1 MTMTTD
7 SGSNPPPRSL
17 GERCLGLFTEV
28 RAGEGTTALL
38 MLSNTFILLC
48 VYYFIKPLRE
58 GWIATSDISG
68 LTKVEVKAYSSFAQS
83 LCLVFMMGWYGRLAS
98 RWSRVTLITR
108 STLFCISNLVV
119 FWLLQPGFLFADLP
133 VVGIVFYVW
142 VGITGVFVMAQ
153 VWTFC
158 ADIYTDERGR
168 RILPLVAVGATA
180 GAVAG
185 SRFVSY
191 FVGSGLIEAGNLLL
205 LATLPLLVS
214 IGLTIIVD
222 RREGGTGQ
230 PATQSAQSSQGVVS
244 ILGGTRFVAASRFLL
259 AAALVTLLTNWVNT
273 NGENLLFRVVQE
285 TLAGQAAARGLH
297 DPLATAEFTRDGTTV
312 FYGDF
317 FFWVNTIALLLQAF
331 VASRLL
337 KYGGFATIALMLPVI
352 AMLSYAAMAL
362 VPILAVV
369 KVMKISENA
378 TDYSINNTARHVL
391 WLPVNSEMKYR
402 GKPVIDTL
410 FVRLGDGLAA
420 GTVLA
425 AVHVFA
431 MSIQTFLLFNL
442 LLTGCWFALTLMM
455 IGEHRKAS
463 GTVTTRAPRGEH

>member
-1 MTMTTD
+1 MTADDESDAKSPQRSVVERILGIFTD
-7 SGSNPPPRSL
+7 
-17 GERCLGLFTEV
+17 V

-108 STLFCISNLVV
+108 STLFAISNLVV
-119 FWLLQPGFLFADLP
+119 FWLLQPGLIFEDLP
-133 VVGIVFYVW
+133 LIGIVFYVW
-142 VGITGVFVMAQ
+142 VGIMGVFVMAQ
-153 VWTFC
+153 FWTFC
-158 ADIYTDERGR
+158 ADVYTDERGR
-168 RILPLVAVGATA
+168 RILPLIAVGATL

-185 SRFVSY
+185 SKIIST
-191 FVGSGLIEAGNLLL
+191 FVGSGLIGGGTFLI
-205 LATLPLLVS
+205 LAALPLFVS
-214 IGLTIIVD
+214 IGLTISVD
-222 RREGGTGQ
+222 RREGGPGG
-230 PATQSAQSSQGVVS
+230 PATRSAPSDPGAASIFSGVRLV
-244 ILGGTRFVAASRFLL
+244 LVSRFLL
-259 AAALVTLLTNWVNT
+259 AAAMVTLLTNWVNT

-317 FFWVNTIALLLQAF
+317 FFWVNTIALVLQAF

-352 AMLSYAAMAL
+352 AILSYSAMVVL
-362 VPILAVV
+362 PILAVV
-369 KVMKISENA
+369 KAMKISENA

-391 WLPVNSEMKYR
+391 WLPVSSEMKYR
-402 GKPVIDTL
+402 GKPVIDTF

-420 GTVLA
+420 GTVLV
-425 AVHVFA
+425 AVHVLA

-442 LLTGCWFALTLMM
+442 VLTGCWFTLTLMM
-455 IGEHRKAS
+455 IREHRKAA
-463 GTVTTRAPRGEH
+463 GAVTSQAARR

>member
-1 MTMTTD
+1 MTADDESDAKSPQRSVVERILGIFTD
-7 SGSNPPPRSL
+7 
-17 GERCLGLFTEV
+17 V
-28 RAGEGTTALL
+28 KAGEGTTALL

-108 STLFCISNLVV
+108 STLFAISNLVV
-119 FWLLQPGFLFADLP
+119 FWLLQPGLIFEDLP
-133 VVGIVFYVW
+133 LIGIIFYVW
-142 VGITGVFVMAQ
+142 VGIMGVFVMAQ
-153 VWTFC
+153 FWTFC
-158 ADIYTDERGR
+158 ADVYTDERGR
-168 RILPLVAVGATA
+168 RILPLIAVGATL

-185 SRFVSY
+185 SKIIST
-191 FVGSGLIEAGNLLL
+191 FVGSGLIGGGTFLI
-205 LATLPLLVS
+205 LAALPLFVS
-214 IGLTIIVD
+214 IGLTISVD
-222 RREGGTGQ
+222 RREGGPGG
-230 PATQSAQSSQGVVS
+230 PATRSAPSDPGAASIFSGVRLV
-244 ILGGTRFVAASRFLL
+244 LVSRFLL
-259 AAALVTLLTNWVNT
+259 AAAMVTLLTNWVNT

-285 TLAGQAAARGLH
+285 ALARQAEARGLH
-297 DPLATAEFTRDGTTV
+297 DPLAAAEFTRDGTTV

-317 FFWVNTIALLLQAF
+317 FFWVNTIALVLQAF

-352 AMLSYAAMAL
+352 AILSYSAMVVL
-362 VPILAVV
+362 PILAVV

-391 WLPVNSEMKYR
+391 WLPVSSEMKYR

-410 FVRLGDGLAA
+410 FVRMGDGLAA
-420 GTVLA
+420 GTVLV
-425 AVHVFA
+425 AVHVLA
-431 MSIQTFLLFNL
+431 MSIKSFLLFNL
-442 LLTGCWFALTLMM
+442 LLTGGWFALTLMM
-455 IGEHRKAS
+455 IREHRRASKAAADQTY
-463 GTVTTRAPRGEH
+463 GT

>member
-1 MTMTTD
+1 MAADAESDTKL
-7 SGSNPPPRSL
+7 PPRSL
-17 GERCLGLFTEV
+17 VERMLGLFTDV

-108 STLFCISNLVV
+108 STLFCISNLIV
-119 FWLLQPGFLFADLP
+119 FWLLQPGFIYEDLP
-133 VVGIVFYVW
+133 LIGIVFYVW

-153 VWTFC
+153 FWTFC
-158 ADIYTDERGR
+158 ADVYTDERGR
-168 RILPLVAVGATA
+168 RILPLIALGATS

-191 FVGSGLIEAGNLLL
+191 FVGSGLLGAGSLLL
-205 LATLPLLVS
+205 LATLPLFVS
-214 IGLTIIVD
+214 IALTKIVD

-230 PATQSAQSSQGVVS
+230 PATRSAPSAPGAVP
-244 ILGGTRFVAASRFLL
+244 ILGGARYVMVSRFLF
-259 AAALVTLLTNWVNT
+259 AAAMVTLLTNWVNT
-273 NGENLLFRVVQE
+273 NGENLLFRVVQDA
-285 TLAGQAAARGLH
+285 LAGQAEALGLQ
-297 DPLATAEFTRDGTTV
+297 DPLAADEFTRDGTTV
-312 FYGDF
+312 FYGNF

-352 AMLSYAAMAL
+352 AMLSYSLMAL
-362 VPILAVV
+362 VPVLIVV
-369 KVMKISENA
+369 KVMKIGENA

-391 WLPVNSEMKYR
+391 WLPVSSEMKYR

-410 FVRLGDGLAA
+410 FVRVGDGLAA
-420 GTVLA
+420 ATVLV
-425 AVHVFA
+425 AVHVLA
-431 MSIQTFLLFNL
+431 MSIKTFLLFNL

-455 IGEHRKAS
+455 IREHRRASETAAASAKKA
-463 GTVTTRAPRGEH
+463 

>member
-1 MTMTTD
+1 MAITND
-7 SGSNPPPRSL
+7 PGSNPAQRSL
-17 GERCLGLFTEV
+17 AERCLGLFTEV

-48 VYYFIKPLRE
+48 VYYLIKPLRE
-58 GWIATSDISG
+58 GWISTSDISG

-83 LCLVFMMGWYGRLAS
+83 LCLLFMMGWYGRLAS

-108 STLFCISNLVV
+108 STLFCISNLIV
-119 FWLLQPGFLFADLP
+119 FWLLQPGFLFEDLP
-133 VVGIVFYVW
+133 LVGIVFYVW

-153 VWTFC
+153 IWTFC

-168 RILPLVAVGATA
+168 RILPLIAIGATL

-185 SRFVSY
+185 SKIVSY
-191 FVGSGLIEAGNLLL
+191 FVGSGLIGAGNLML

-214 IGLTIIVD
+214 IGLIKIVD

-230 PATQSAQSSQGVVS
+230 PATQSAQPAPGATP
-244 ILGGTRFVAASRFLL
+244 IIGGARFVMLNRFLL

-285 TLAGQAAARGLH
+285 ALASQAAARGLH
-297 DPLATAEFTRDGTTV
+297 DPLAAAEFTRDGTTV

-317 FFWVNTIALLLQAF
+317 FFWVNMIALLLQAF

-337 KYGGFATIALMLPVI
+337 QYGGFAAIALLLPII
-352 AMLSYAAMAL
+352 AMLSYSAMAL

-391 WLPVNSEMKYR
+391 WLPVSSEMKYR
-402 GKPVIDTL
+402 GKPVIDTF

-420 GTVLA
+420 GTVLV
-425 AVHVFA
+425 AVHVLA

-442 LLTGCWFALTLMM
+442 LLTGCWFTLTLMM
-455 IGEHRKAS
+455 IREHRKAA
-463 GTVTTRAPRGEH
+463 GAVTSQAARR